1 MVIKLDGNYKG
12 NDYQISKDGLSAL
25 IFTRKGI
32 IQKSYPELSKFQ
44 YEERLIKIKSR
55 IYYVINKL

>member
-12 NDYQISKDGLSAL
+12 KDYQISKDGLSAL

-32 IQKSYPELSKFQ
+32 IQKHFPELNQFH

-55 IYYVINKL
+55 IYYIINKL